1 MRVPSPCPWCGGEGS
16 VEVDLSGEEVWL
28 ACAMCFG
35 AGSLADAV
43 RAAERRGYLAAL
55 EDMQDVLRGRG
66 PRAPRGTEVVPRW

>member
-16 VEVDLSGEEVWL
+16 IEVDLSGEEVWL

-55 EDMQDVLRGRG
+55 DDVQDVLRGRG
-66 PRAPRGTEVVPRW
+66 PRAPQDTEVAQRW